1 MRWTNIIKST
11 LLFLLR
17 FILAVLL
24 IIVAFA
30 VGAMIGYSIIGDGS
44 DPMEIFNPEL
54 WEHILSFV
62 FN

>member
-1 MRWTNIIKST
+1 MRWTNIVKRT

-24 IIVAFA
+24 IAVAFA
-30 VGAMIGYSIIGDGS
+30 VGAMIGYSILGDGS

-54 WEHILSFV
+54 WEHILNFI

>member
-17 FILAVLL
+17 FVLAVLL
-24 IIVAFA
+24 IAVAFA

-54 WEHILSFV
+54 WGHILSFV

>member
-1 MRWTNIIKST
+1 MRWTSIIKKT

-17 FILAVLL
+17 FVLAVLL
-24 IIVAFA
+24 IVVAFA

-44 DPMEIFNPEL
+44 DPTEIFNPEL
-54 WEHILSFV
+54 WEHILGFV

>member
-1 MRWTNIIKST
+1 MRWTNIVKRT
-11 LLFLLR
+11 LFFLLR

-24 IIVAFA
+24 IAVAFA
-30 VGAMIGYSIIGDGS
+30 VGAMIGCSILGDGS

-54 WEHILSFV
+54 WEHILNFI

>member
-17 FILAVLL
+17 FVLAVLL
-24 IIVAFA
+24 IAVAFA

-44 DPMEIFNPEL
+44 DPIEIFNPEL

>member
-1 MRWTNIIKST
+1 MRWTNIVKRT

-24 IIVAFA
+24 IAVAFA
-30 VGAMIGYSIIGDGS
+30 VGAMIGYSMLGDGS

-54 WEHILSFV
+54 WEHIFSFI

>member
-17 FILAVLL
+17 FVLAVLL
-24 IIVAFA
+24 IAVAFA

>member
-1 MRWTNIIKST
+1 MRWTNIAKRT

-24 IIVAFA
+24 IAVAFA
-30 VGAMIGYSIIGDGS
+30 VGAMIGYSILGDGS

-54 WEHILSFV
+54 WEHIFNFV

>member
-17 FILAVLL
+17 FVLAVLL
-24 IIVAFA
+24 IVVAFA

>member
-1 MRWTNIIKST
+1 MRWTNIVKST

-17 FILAVLL
+17 FVLAVLL
-24 IIVAFA
+24 IAVAFA

-54 WEHILSFV
+54 WGHILSFV

>member
-1 MRWTNIIKST
+1 MRWTNIVKST

-17 FILAVLL
+17 FVLAVLL
-24 IIVAFA
+24 IAVAFA

>member
-17 FILAVLL
+17 FVLAVLL
-24 IIVAFA
+24 IVVAFA
-30 VGAMIGYSIIGDGS
+30 VGAMIGYSILGDGS

-54 WEHILSFV
+54 WEHILNFV

>member
-1 MRWTNIIKST
+1 MRWTNIVKRT
-11 LLFLLR
+11 LFFLLR

-24 IIVAFA
+24 IAVAFA
-30 VGAMIGYSIIGDGS
+30 VGAMIGYSILGDGS

-54 WEHILSFV
+54 WEHILNFI